1 MTQKKSRQHA
11 GNVRN
16 GGGNGNGHS
25 KCNARRPAGQ
35 PVYTADGRIAGYIVG
50 QTFRKRVEASRHM
63 LKKPRPAWAIDV
75 NVLDQLRA
83 AGVVDLLIED
93 TERALT
99 YTASLSHFERN
110 GRAFDY
116 GAGPQVALNLRFW
129 RVEVTGSQ
137 RFAHQLELWGGGDG
151 W

>member
-16 GGGNGNGHS
+16 GGGNESSHR
-25 KCNARRPAGQ
+25 KCSARRPAGQ
-35 PVYTADGRIAGYIVG
+35 PVFTVDGRTAGYISG
-50 QTFRKRVEASRHM
+50 RTFRKRVEASRHM

-75 NVLDQLRA
+75 YVLDQLRT

-99 YTASLSHFERN
+99 YTASLSHFESN

-116 GAGPQVALNLRFW
+116 GAGPQVALALRYW

-137 RFAHQLELWGGGDG
+137 RFARQLGLWDAADV
-151 W
+151 